1 MTSRRPSRRP
11 SGKIHRRRTGGAAPV
26 RRTPVPRFPS
36 SPGKDYADLINETG
50 WAALLAVSFPVLAI
64 AMAGLAFAEAAA
76 AASRAFYRRRARID
90 RDFSKRCVERLQN
103 LKGSPGAVYRRA
115 LRELVAERIRL
126 EDGQAVQSLAG
137 QPAAE
142 AHRAKARSRRER
154 AWNAWFEAVE
164 RAVAAGD
171 PPLDLL
177 QSPPGRRGAPIRR
190 LCERSVLPPPTAEA
204 FRAQWDKARGRG
216 RVEEKIRLGSMLLD
230 AEATVDSSP
239 VRDGDGEIVGRRGGL
254 REWIDETCPELSR
267 HYAALMGYRRLAA
280 DFRRE
285 HGLCDPAPAA
295 LLLAEVPE
303 TERRLPPA
311 QRASLPGARAKARQ
325 LFVDAERTKVNA
337 FRARLL
343 AMRDARRTAPAA
355 EARRLA

>member
-1 MTSRRPSRRP
+1 MTSRRTSRRS
-11 SGKIHRRRTGGAAPV
+11 SGKSTRRRADDAIPF
-26 RRTPVPRFPS
+26 RRAPVPRFPS
-36 SPGKDYADLINETG
+36 SPGKDYADLIRGTG
-50 WAALLAVSFPVLAI
+50 WAAVFAVSFPVLAI
-64 AMAGLAFAEAAA
+64 GMAGLALTEAAA
-76 AASRAFYRRRARID
+76 AARRVFYRRRAQLD
-90 RDFSKRCVERLQN
+90 RDFAKRCVERLQN

-115 LRELVAERIRL
+115 LRELVAERLRL
-126 EDGQAVQSLAG
+126 EDGQAAQSLAG

-142 AHRAKARSRRER
+142 GHRAKARAKRER

-164 RAVAAGD
+164 RAVAAGE
-171 PPLDLL
+171 PPQDLL

-216 RVEEKIRLGSMLLD
+216 RVEEKIRLGSMMLD
-230 AEATVDSSP
+230 AEATVDSSL
-239 VRDGDGEIVGRRGGL
+239 VRNGDGEIVGRRGGL

-285 HGLCDPAPAA
+285 HGLGDPAPAA
-295 LLLAEVPE
+295 LLLAEAPE
-303 TERRLPPA
+303 TERKLPPA
-311 QRASLPGARAKARQ
+311 QRASLPGARAKARK
-325 LFVDAERTKVNA
+325 LLADAERTMVNA

-343 AMRDARRTAPAA
+343 AMQDTRRTAPAVA
-355 EARRLA
+355 ARRLA